1 MLALSAAWRDDVAIC
16 RAILAH
22 HSFTSIKTLDG
33 VERTALH
40 YAAEKGFR
48 EVGELLLQHM
58 DVVAVVL
65 QERDGKTAAQP

>member
-1 MLALSAAWRDDVAIC
+1 LSCNPCPPQFQFYQDI
-16 RAILAH
+16 
-22 HSFTSIKTLDG
+22 DG

-48 EVGELLLQHM
+48 EVCELLLQHM
-58 DVVAVVL
+58 DVVAVGL